1 MSNPVKVAS
10 VGIGWWSGMLADAVG
25 KTDALEIVTCF
36 TRNPE
41 KRADFAGKYGCR
53 ESESLPCACRLS

>member
-10 VGIGWWSGMLADAVG
+10 VGIGWWSGMLAEAVG
-25 KTDALEIVTCF
+25 KTDTLEIVTCF

-41 KRADFAGKYGCR
+41 KRAGFAG
-53 ESESLPCACRLS
+53 E